1 MKLNLQNCGGV
12 RLVPY
17 GGSAPVTY
25 GWGDFHQTDSVT
37 GGGET
42 VTINVDI
49 EYPWVDSRYSM
60 IMPNFRTARPI
71 LDIGGMVYIPNV
83 AILTDAHAQTQTF
96 AVGGYLGTRTI
107 TISYSSSSAG
117 TASVSFDSLAVI
129 PAQFSGGIVVS
140 GLSVTGQSLIHGT
153 DPNRYQNYETAFVTD
168 YGNADFYNNGTDT
181 DSGWSWLVS
190 CAIGYDFYRNVT
202 IERT

>member
-17 GGSAPVTY
+17 GGSGPVTY
-25 GWGDFHQTDSVT
+25 GWGDFHQTYSVT

-42 VTINVDI
+42 VTVYVDI
-49 EYPWVDSRYSM
+49 EYPWVDNTKSM
-60 IMPNFRTARPI
+60 VMPGFRTAKPI

-83 AILTDAHAQTQTF
+83 AILTDAHAQTF

-107 TISYSSSSAG
+107 TISYSSYAG

-140 GLSVTGQSLIHGT
+140 GLSVTGQSLIHRT
-153 DPNRYQNYETAFVTD
+153 TPNRYQNYKTAFVTD
-168 YGNADFYNNGTDT
+168 YGDADFYNNGTDT
-181 DSGWSWLVS
+181 DSGWQWLVS
-190 CAIGYDFYRNVT
+190 CAIGYDFGQRVK

>member
-25 GWGDFHQTDSVT
+25 GWGDFHQTDTVT

-42 VTINVDI
+42 VTVYVDV
-49 EYPWVDSRYSM
+49 EYPWIDSRKSM
-60 IMPNFRTARPI
+60 VMPGFRTAKPI

-83 AILTDAHAQTQTF
+83 AILTDAHAQTF

-107 TISYSSSSAG
+107 TTSYSSSAG
-117 TASVSFDSLAVI
+117 TASVSFGSLAVI

-140 GLSVTGQSLIHGT
+140 GLSVTGQSLIHRT
-153 DPNRYQNYETAFVTD
+153 NPNRYQNYETAFATD
-168 YGNADFYNNGTDT
+168 YGDADFYNNGTDT
-181 DSGWSWLVS
+181 DGGWQWLVS
-190 CAIGYDFYRNVT
+190 CAIGYDFGQRVK